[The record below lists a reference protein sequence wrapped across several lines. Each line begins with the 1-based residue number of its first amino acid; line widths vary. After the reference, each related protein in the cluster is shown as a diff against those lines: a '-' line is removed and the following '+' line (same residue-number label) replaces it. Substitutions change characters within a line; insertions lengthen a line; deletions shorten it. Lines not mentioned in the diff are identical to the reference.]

1 MAGHSSHIHR
11 RRGTAGFTLTEL
23 MAVVAIV
30 GILAVIGVASLH
42 GQVFASKSVE
52 AHAMIQSI
60 RAAQE
65 RFRAESQGY
74 LDVSS
79 SMTAY
84 YPDRPNSQKRA
95 WLRPTGDNYDN
106 WRLLNPTVTG
116 PVRFGYAVKAGA
128 PGTTPPSLAVSGAP
142 VFAQASEFWFVIQ
155 AAADFDEDEVQARC
169 AATSFSTEVYCE
181 NEGE

>member
-1 MAGHSSHIHR
+1 
-11 RRGTAGFTLTEL
+11 

-42 GQVFASKSVE
+42 GHVFASKSVE
-52 AHAMIQSI
+52 AYAMIQSI

-79 SMTAY
+79 SLTAY
-84 YPDRPNSQKRA
+84 YPKAPDSEKRA
-95 WLRPTGDNYDN
+95 WLRPAGDNFGN
-106 WRLLNPTVTG
+106 WRLLNPTVSG
-116 PVRFGYAVKAGA
+116 PVRFGYAVKAGP
-128 PGTTPPSLAVSGAP
+128 PGTTPPGLAVSGAP
-142 VFAQASEFWFVIQ
+142 VFAEATEFWYVIQ
-155 AAADFDEDEVQARC
+155 AAANFDEDEVQARC